1 MTERS
6 RVLTA
11 ACAGAVIGGIC
22 GWVYLTERGRKVR
35 SQVETVID
43 RLADEIKQT
52 RETSEKAKFALD
64 EGRRLVTDVKASI
77 GRIAS

>member
-1 MTERS
+1 MNERS

-35 SQVETVID
+35 NQIETAID
-43 RLADEIKQT
+43 RLADEIRTT
-52 RETSEKAKFALD
+52 RETGEKAKFALD
-64 EGRRLVTDVKASI
+64 EGRRLVTDVKTSI